1 MTDELC
7 DIHVKGGV
15 LVNSHEMKPGDV
27 FIKDG
32 IVDSIER
39 PNSAKTAKKTIDAS
53 GKLRSVYRLGQITQT
68 CAQLGLAPARR

>member
-1 MTDELC
+1 MTDAIC

-15 LVNSHEMKPGDV
+15 LVNSHEMKLGDV

-39 PNSAKTAKKTIDAS
+39 PDSEKTAKKTIDAK
-53 GKLRSVYRLGQITQT
+53 GKLVLPGIVEAHLHPVYADRL
-68 CAQLGLAPARR
+68 